1 MTTRNIEKMASIDAQ
16 LRLLAPGK
24 VSDDDKLVEYD
35 ALLLDRFLDI
45 LQDLHGED
53 IRETVQECY
62 ELSAEY
68 EGKHIPQKLEE
79 LGNMLT
85 GLDAGDSI
93 VIAKSFSHMLNL
105 ANLAEEVQIAYRR
118 RIKLLKKGDFADENS
133 AITESDIEE
142 TFKRLVNQLKKT
154 PEEVFDALKNQTVD
168 LVLTAHP
175 TQSVRRSLLQ
185 KHARFVHSVAIRNCL
200 TQLYAK
206 DITPDDKQEL
216 DEALQREIQ
225 AAFRTDEIRRTP
237 PTPQDEM
244 RAGMSYFH
252 ETIWKGVPKF
262 LRRVDTALKNI
273 GINERVPYNAPLI
286 QFSSWMGGD
295 RDGNPRV
302 TPEVTRD
309 VCLLA
314 RMMAANL
321 YFSQIEDL
329 MFELSMWR
337 CNDELRVRADELHS
351 SSKRDAKHY
360 IEFWKKIPPSEPYR
374 VILGDVRDK
383 LYNTRERARHI
394 LANGTSD
401 IPEETTFTNVEQFLE
416 PLELCYRSLCACGDR
431 PIADGSLLDFLRQVS
446 TFGLSLVRL
455 DIRQESDRHTDVMD
469 AITKHLGIGSY
480 REWSEERRQEW
491 LLSELSGKRPLF
503 GPDLPKTDEI
513 ADVLETFHVISELP
527 SDNFGAYII
536 SMATSPSDVLAVEL
550 LQRECHVKK
559 PLRVVPLFE
568 KLADL
573 EAAPAAV
580 ARLFSIDWYRN
591 RINGKQEVMIGYSDS
606 GKDAGRLSAAWAL
619 YKAQEEL
626 IKVAK
631 EFGVKLTM
639 FHGRG
644 GTVGRG
650 GGPTHLAILSQ
661 PPETIHGSLRVTVQ
675 GEVIEQSFGEEHLCF
690 RTLQRFTAATLEHG
704 MHPPVS
710 PKPEWRSL
718 MEEMAVIATKEYRS
732 IVFQEPRFVEYFRCA
747 TPELEYGRM
756 NIGSRPSK
764 RKPSGG
770 IESLR
775 AIPWIFAWTQ
785 TRFHLPV
792 WLGFGAAF
800 RHVIEKDPKNLQMLQ
815 DMYNQWPFFRVTLD
829 LVEMVFAK
837 GDPGIAALY
846 DKLLVSGDLLPFGER
861 LRTTFEQT
869 KSLLLQIAGHRDL
882 LEGDPYLKQRLRLRD
897 SYITTLNVLQA
908 YTLKRIRDPDYH
920 VKLRPHLSKEYMEM
934 ESSKPA
940 AELVKLN
947 PTSEYAP
954 GLEDTLILT
963 MKGIAA
969 GMQNTG

>member
-1 MTTRNIEKMASIDAQ
+1 MANRNLEKLQSIDAQ
-16 LRLLAPGK
+16 LRLLVPGK
-24 VSDDDKLVEYD
+24 VSEDDKLVEYD

-53 IRETVQECY
+53 LRETVQECY

-68 EGKHIPQKLEE
+68 EGKHDPHKLDD
-79 LGNMLT
+79 LGSVLMS
-85 GLDAGDSI
+85 LDPGDSI

-118 RIKLLKKGDFADENS
+118 RIKLKKGDFADENS
-133 AITESDIEE
+133 ATTESDIEE
-142 TFKRLVNQLKKT
+142 TLKRLVGELKKS

-168 LVLTAHP
+168 LVFTAHP

-185 KHARFVHSVAIRNCL
+185 KHGRIQNCL

-225 AAFRTDEIRRTP
+225 AAFRTDEIWRTP

-321 YFSQIEDL
+321 YYSQIEDL
-329 MFELSMWR
+329 MFEISMWR
-337 CNDELRVRADELHS
+337 CSDELRVRADKLHR

-360 IEFWKKIPPSEPYR
+360 IEFWKQIPPSEPYR
-374 VILGDVRDK
+374 VLLGDVRDK
-383 LYNTRERARHI
+383 LYQTRERSRHL
-394 LANGTSD
+394 LAHGISD
-401 IPEETTFTNVEQFLE
+401 IPEEATFTNVKEFLE

-455 DIRQESDRHTDVMD
+455 DIRQESDRHTRMC
-469 AITKHLGIGSY
+469 
-480 REWSEERRQEW
+480 WM
-491 LLSELSGKRPLF
+491 LSPSIWKLVPFEN
-503 GPDLPKTDEI
+503 
-513 ADVLETFHVISELP
+513 AELP
-527 SDNFGAYII
+527 GDCFGAYII
-536 SMATSPSDVLAVEL
+536 SMATAPSDVLAVEL
-550 LQRECHVKK
+550 LQRECKVKQ

-568 KLADL
+568 RLADL

-606 GKDAGRLSAAWAL
+606 GKDAGRLSAAWQL

-631 EFGVKLTM
+631 QYGVKLTM

-661 PPETIHGSLRVTVQ
+661 PPDTIHGSLRVTVQ

-710 PKPEWRSL
+710 PKPEWRAL
-718 MEEMAVIATKEYRS
+718 MDEIAVIATEEYRS
-732 IVFQEPRFVEYFRCA
+732 IVFKEPRFVEYFRLA

-800 RHVIEKDPKNLQMLQ
+800 KYTIQKDIKNLHMLQ
-815 DMYNQWPFFRVTLD
+815 EMYNEWPFFRVTID

-846 DKLLVSGDLLPFGER
+846 DKLLVSEDLWSFGER
-861 LRTTFEQT
+861 LRTNYEDT
-869 KSLLLQIAGHRDL
+869 KGLLLQIAGHKDL

-908 YTLKRIRDPDYH
+908 YTLKQIRDPNYH
-920 VKLRPHLSKEYMEM
+920 VKLRPHISKDYL
-934 ESSKPA
+934 ESSKSA

-963 MKGIAA
+963 MKGVAA
-969 GMQNTG
+969 GLQNTG